1 MKKIIILSTFL
12 GLSLLTNGCLIFHSV
27 AYEIKPPK
35 NGTSSATVIVED
47 IRTDAL
53 NSDEL
58 KMDKENLFDFMYKSD
73 EFIDQMKDEGKT
85 ITSREL
91 TVQDGKLYG
100 KIFFNFDDI
109 ELVEGIVYEKPF
121 YYLTI
126 PPEDSVISTNGEIV
140 VSGQHKRIIWD
151 NTIEVLKFKMFSDDV
166 ESGNLVGMA
175 EYFDQD

>member
-100 KIFFNFDDI
+100 KIFFNFDDFQ
-109 ELVEGIVYEKPF
+109 K
-121 YYLTI
+121 
-126 PPEDSVISTNGEIV
+126 
-140 VSGQHKRIIWD
+140 
-151 NTIEVLKFKMFSDDV
+151 
-166 ESGNLVGMA
+166 
-175 EYFDQD
+175 